1 MRLLWF
7 SFLLLIAQ
15 ISCGQ
20 QATVDSLQQLLL
32 QEKTLSHAENGKIHF
47 MLFRLLSENEED
59 SVAEIHLKQASTHF
73 GKAGDVRNNCIVM
86 MQLAN
91 NYSSNGDYL
100 LSIETNKKIMKMA
113 QNIRNDTILS
123 KLYNNIGLDYKS
135 LGNYPEALNYL
146 LKAIA
151 YKKKYKAGEKSLS
164 ATYLNIGLVVELAG
178 QPDEA
183 VKYYQTSLSLK
194 KQIDDTEGIARV
206 YTNLAVVEKNRK
218 NYNLALQLLDSCE
231 YYHNKTPDIYTEY
244 DLLVNRANLFQI
256 QGEKDKAFQNFEM
269 ALKIANELESNTRLG
284 DVNQNLGSLYFK
296 SEQYEKAIEHLKQ
309 ALKYAEKTN
318 SLTEYYE
325 IFNNLS
331 SALEMSGGYKEA
343 LQYRNLYIQYK
354 DSIYNVENS
363 IIIQEMKEKYEALEK
378 EELIARQKI
387 EISERE
393 RKAIENEYSI
403 KQKEQH
409 ITLITGFA
417 FLIIISL
424 VLYVQQYRRVQKN
437 ARLQL
442 GFELE
447 KLALE
452 FSLLQEKIQ
461 RQIPVEESNA
471 SLHELDSGKEL
482 TESDYTLPESAVDSN
497 DTIEVIKI
505 NKYLHDPLSMR
516 EFEILNLISTGKTN
530 RQIAEITFIS
540 ENTVKYHL
548 KNIYVKLDVKNRT
561 EALRKASQMQAA

>member
-1 MRLLWF
+1 
-7 SFLLLIAQ
+7 
-15 ISCGQ
+15 
-20 QATVDSLQQLLL
+20 
-32 QEKTLSHAENGKIHF
+32 
-47 MLFRLLSENEED
+47 
-59 SVAEIHLKQASTHF
+59 
-73 GKAGDVRNNCIVM
+73 
-86 MQLAN
+86 
-91 NYSSNGDYL
+91 
-100 LSIETNKKIMKMA
+100 
-113 QNIRNDTILS
+113 
-123 KLYNNIGLDYKS
+123 
-135 LGNYPEALNYL
+135 
-146 LKAIA
+146 
-151 YKKKYKAGEKSLS
+151 
-164 ATYLNIGLVVELAG
+164 
-178 QPDEA
+178 
-183 VKYYQTSLSLK
+183 
-194 KQIDDTEGIARV
+194 
-206 YTNLAVVEKNRK
+206 
-218 NYNLALQLLDSCE
+218 
-231 YYHNKTPDIYTEY
+231 
-244 DLLVNRANLFQI
+244 LFQI
-256 QGEKDKAFQNFEM
+256 QGEKGKAFQNFEM

-296 SEQYEKAIEHLKQ
+296 SEQYAKAIEHLKQ

-318 SLTEYYE
+318 SITEYYE

-331 SALEMSGGYKEA
+331 SALEMSGSYKEA

-363 IIIQEMKEKYEALEK
+363 FIIQEMKEKYEALEK

-387 EISERE
+387 EISEKE
-393 RKAIENEYSI
+393 KKVIENEYSI
-403 KQKEQH
+403 KQKEQQ

-417 FLIIISL
+417 VLIIISL

-461 RQIPVEESNA
+461 RQIPAEESNA
-471 SLHELDSGKEL
+471 SLHELDSGKKS

-497 DTIEVIKI
+497 DTPEVIKI

-530 RQIAEITFIS
+530 REIAELTFIS

-561 EALRKASQMQAA
+561 EALRKASQIQAA